1 MNWTEQSDDELMLA
15 YAAGHGAA
23 FEVLYKRHEGAMFRF
38 VRRLLGHS
46 LAAQADEAF
55 QDTWMK
61 IIGAR
66 TTFVPGGARWKTWA
80 FVIAHNTCMDRLRIG
95 GREIVLTGVDDDA
108 CAIGTEPIEWLQ
120 VDMGLMNPS
129 SEETAHWRAAGQKL
143 MHCLDQLPHA
153 QRVVFLMHHED
164 DCALTEIA
172 TSLHVASETV
182 KSRMRYAMTKL
193 RACMGAY
200 LDGMRAGGELA

>member
-1 MNWTEQSDDELMLA
+1 MTEPGLNRAWNMQSAKSRKCL
-15 YAAGHGAA
+15 
-23 FEVLYKRHEGAMFRF
+23 V
-38 VRRLLGHS
+38 LLGADLPDES
-46 LAAQADEAF
+46 KLNQSGLGSRARDARLWVGFGQMCPLARLSESAHV
-55 QDTWMK
+55 
-61 IIGAR
+61 GA
-66 TTFVPGGARWKTWA
+66 
-80 FVIAHNTCMDRLRIG
+80 
-95 GREIVLTGVDDDA
+95 
-108 CAIGTEPIEWLQ
+108 EPIEWLQ
-120 VDMGLMNPS
+120 VDMGLINPS
-129 SEETAHWRAAGQKL
+129 SEDTAHWRAAGQKL

-172 TSLHVASETV
+172 TSLHVAAETV